1 MIHIGI
7 ETLEAQDVVALLE
20 EHLADMHATSPPES
34 VHALDVTALKAANIT
49 FYSARQNGQLLG
61 CAAIKALGEGQAELK
76 SMRTTPAARQQ
87 GVGARLL
94 THVLE
99 EARAR
104 GYHTVYLETGSM
116 AFFEPARRLYARLG
130 FEYCGPFGSYR
141 LDPNSCFMR
150 LCLKEG

>member
-99 EARAR
+99 ETLSHRLSGDGLDGLLRAR
-104 GYHTVYLETGSM
+104 SPSICPVRVRVLR
-116 AFFEPARRLYARLG
+116 AVRQLPA
-130 FEYCGPFGSYR
+130 
-141 LDPNSCFMR
+141 
-150 LCLKEG
+150 

>member
-1 MIHIGI
+1 MHIGI

-34 VHALDVTALKAANIT
+34 VHALDVTALKAASIT
-49 FYSARQNGQLLG
+49 FYSARLNGQLLG
-61 CAAIKALGEGQAELK
+61 CAAIKTLGEGLAELK
-76 SMRTTPAARQQ
+76 SMRTTPASRQQ

-94 THVLE
+94 THVLK

-104 GYHTVYLETGSM
+104 GYHTIYLETGSM
-116 AFFEPARRLYARLG
+116 AFFEPARRLYARFG

-150 LCLKEG
+150 LCLTEG